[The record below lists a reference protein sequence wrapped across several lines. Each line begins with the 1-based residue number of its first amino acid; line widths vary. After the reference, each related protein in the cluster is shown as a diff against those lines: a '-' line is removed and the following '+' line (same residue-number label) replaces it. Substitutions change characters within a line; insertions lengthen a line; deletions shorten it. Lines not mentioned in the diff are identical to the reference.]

1 MMKSKVKNIM
11 MTYGKDAKKL
21 FDNNNAIKEPV
32 LDKNAL
38 TVLDQ
43 DETEAII
50 ERNRMDVEKILDE
63 DNK

>member
-1 MMKSKVKNIM
+1 M